1 MKKLNR
7 IAATLAFVLGSN
19 ASLGI
24 AQPVNLM
31 QPMRPHR
38 PDLDALRKAEE
49 KRKRKAARQ
58 VGR

>member
-7 IAATLAFVLGSN
+7 IAATLAFVLGQH

-31 QPMRPHR
+31 QSTRRHR
-38 PDLDALRKAEE
+38 PDLDAMRKAEE
-49 KRKRKAARQ
+49 KRQRKAAAR
-58 VGR
+58 RR